1 MSAKIINRMP
11 DIQKIEAWKKSLN
24 GITDD
29 ITELVLNKY
38 FYTELANNIQTNPK
52 INTGNHF
59 WNFLKENY
67 IAAMVL
73 GICRQVDTDERS
85 ESLLRLLNELFDD
98 AETLTKAW
106 YVSQYSSA
114 PINLGA
120 GDFERHFGSQ
130 NFVDPSII
138 YSDIGKLLF
147 ATKEI
152 KKFRHK
158 RIAHKNKND
167 KLKFSLTFDSLHE
180 TINVIEAIAVKYNL
194 LLNQTGYPDNSLLP
208 VIQYDWED
216 IFNHPW
222 SSAE

>member
-1 MSAKIINRMP
+1 MTTGITKMSDSQR
-11 DIQKIEAWKKSLN
+11 IEAWKKSLE
-24 GITDD
+24 GITSDV
-29 ITELVLNKY
+29 TQLVLNKY
-38 FYTELANNIQTNPK
+38 FYTELINRFQANPK
-52 INTGNHF
+52 VNTSNHF
-59 WNFLKENY
+59 WDFLKENY

-73 GICRQVDTDERS
+73 GICRQIDADERS
-85 ESLLRLLNELFDD
+85 ESLLRLLNELFDS
-98 AETLTKAW
+98 AETLTKTW

-120 GDFERHFGSQ
+120 GDFEGHFGDLD
-130 NFVDPSII
+130 FVDPSII

-147 ATKEI
+147 ATKGI

-158 RIAHKNKND
+158 RIAHKDKND

-180 TINVIEAIAVKYNL
+180 AINVIEAITVKYNL
-194 LLNQTGYPDNSLLP
+194 LLNQSGYPDNSLLP

-222 SSAE
+222 SSAK